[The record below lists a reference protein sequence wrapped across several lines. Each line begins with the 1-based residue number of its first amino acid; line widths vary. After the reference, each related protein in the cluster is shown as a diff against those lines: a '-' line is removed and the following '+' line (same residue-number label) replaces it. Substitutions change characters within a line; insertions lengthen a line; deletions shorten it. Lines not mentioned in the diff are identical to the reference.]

1 MSLLSVCQDTARIVG
16 FEPPNSIVGNSD
28 TTARRLFGLVNIAG
42 KSIAKVSGVS
52 WPILEVE
59 YTFSTV
65 DGQAEYS
72 LPSDFDYVIS
82 DTIWNR
88 DEFDIIR
95 GPMTPQQWQQYK
107 SGIIGS
113 SVFRQRYRFKRAASS
128 LINVFV
134 IDPTPSSAQD
144 MVFEYVSKNWV
155 RDSGSTNSYDSY
167 QNDTDVALLDEYLIT
182 LSLVW
187 RFKKEKGLDYIVDL
201 KEYETEL
208 MKAQSRNGKAPTLW
222 LGRGNSSYLLS
233 NRNFPDTG
241 YGS

>member
-28 TTARRLFGLVNIAG
+28 STARRLFGLVNIAG
-42 KSIAKVSGVS
+42 KALSKTAGIS
-52 WPILEVE
+52 WPVMERE

-65 DGQAEYS
+65 DTQAEYP
-72 LPSDFDYVIS
+72 LPSDFDYVIG

-88 DEFDIIR
+88 DEFDIVR

-113 SVFRQRYRFKRAASS
+113 SVFRQRYRFKRSASGFT
-128 LINVFV
+128 NVFV

-155 RDSGSTNSYDSY
+155 RDSGSTTSYDSY
-167 QNDTDVALLDEYLIT
+167 QVDTDVALLDEYLIT

-187 RFKKEKGLDYIVDL
+187 RFKKEKGLDYAVDL
-201 KEYETEL
+201 KEYEDETR
-208 MKAQSRNGKAPTLW
+208 KAQSRNGKAPTLYP
-222 LGRGNSSYLLS
+222 GRINSSYLIS